1 MKPKKKGGRIPGS
14 PLSARER
21 AQRKAAAKKGGR
33 RRKEWTN
40 GQMIVRQ
47 RKLAAKLTQVGS
59 YLAAR
64 LCYQIVLAALKP
76 HRNGQ
81 LPSMVRGLDLSQ
93 VRLFA
98 KELMDRGG
106 VIPVLTQ
113 QEMVGESAN
122 GPLLVMNQGW
132 LDKDGKLRTDGPP
145 VPVLETGTDAADPE
159 HPGP

>member
-1 MKPKKKGGRIPGS
+1 MKPKKKRGRKPGT
-14 PLSARER
+14 PLSAKER
-21 AQRKAAAKKGGR
+21 AQRKAAGPKGGR
-33 RRKEWTN
+33 RPKSWTN

-47 RKLAAKLTQVGS
+47 RKLAAELTQVGS
-59 YLAAR
+59 YLAAK
-64 LCYQIVLAALKP
+64 LCYQIVQAALKP
-76 HRNGQ
+76 HQNGQ

-122 GPLLVMNQGW
+122 KPLLIMDRGW
-132 LDKDGKLRTDGPP
+132 VDKDGKLHTDGPP
-145 VPVLETGTDAADPE
+145 VPVVETGTDAADTE